1 MSSGNAGGR
10 LSESISYEQVIRE
23 AISEY
28 LKAQL
33 AKHTQSP
40 CLAADVWALQDHR
53 AITCP
58 SLKPVQSLAAAQGGT
73 TGASRQAWCEPTQA
87 HLVAEDNFCTKY

>member
-1 MSSGNAGGR
+1 MEIDGNEFERCTGTIHYGRELDTKAGRVSSGKAGGR
-10 LSESISYEQVIRE
+10 LSESTSYEQVISE

-33 AKHTQSP
+33 ADYTQSP
-40 CLAADVWALQDHR
+40 CLASDVRALQDHR

-58 SLKPVQSLAAAQGGT
+58 SLKPV
-73 TGASRQAWCEPTQA
+73 
-87 HLVAEDNFCTKY
+87 